1 MRVTAG
7 KFKGRVLVQ
16 NKFEH
21 IRPTADMVKQALM
34 NKLNDLLVSSR
45 VLDLCAGTGAV
56 GIEAIS
62 RGAKEVVFVDKDSR
76 SVSLIKQNLAN
87 LGVQARVIRC
97 DAKEF
102 CKSYSGEP
110 FDIIFFDPPYQ
121 SDLYKTIPNLLT
133 RSILAED
140 GIIACEHAKK
150 DEIDFGER
158 FLVVDEKVYGIKK
171 ITYLKLKKSV

>member
-21 IRPTADMVKQALM
+21 IRPTADMVKQAIM
-34 NKLNDLLVSSR
+34 NKLNDMIASSR

-76 SVSLIKQNLAN
+76 SVALIKQNLTN
-87 LGVQARVIRC
+87 LGVNARVIRC

-102 CKSYSGEP
+102 CRSYSGEA
-110 FDIIFFDPPYQ
+110 FDIVFFDPPYQ
-121 SDLYKTIPNLLT
+121 SGLYNIIPKLLT
-133 RSILAED
+133 KSVLAEN
-140 GIIACEHAKK
+140 GIVVCEHAKK
-150 DEIDFGER
+150 DEVNFGDE

-171 ITYLKLKKSV
+171 VTYLKLKKGA